1 MCYIE
6 ESLPPSTLSVMLSF
20 PGMLN
25 GAYFKK
31 NWLQSQLI
39 LVPVTPFWLIT
50 DSITASDK
58 LPSS

>member
-20 PGMLN
+20 PGMLK

-31 NWLQSQLI
+31 NWIQSQLM
-39 LVPVTPFWLIT
+39 LVPVTALL
-50 DSITASDK
+50 AHY
-58 LPSS
+58 